1 MKFFIEIVISGILS
15 GLMYSLVAL
24 GFVLIFKASGVLN
37 FAQGAMVYAAA
48 LVVVGLID
56 YQVPM
61 WLAII
66 ASFIFMVLIGI
77 CTERFV
83 LGKLVNQPPITLF
96 MATIGLSFLIEG
108 FAPILFG
115 NDVRPIDLGIVD
127 EPIQSIMD
135 LTGIGISKLDL
146 FSSGIII
153 LLVVLLALLFQYTKV
168 GRACRAVVGH
178 SAGKD
183 LDNCLGDCWFCRV
196 SRRTPLGIT

>member
-1 MKFFIEIVISGILS
+1 
-15 GLMYSLVAL
+15 MYSLVAL

-37 FAQGAMVYAAA
+37 FAQGAMVYTAA

-56 YQVPM
+56 YSVPM
-61 WLAII
+61 WIAII
-66 ASFIFMVLIGI
+66 AAFVFMVIIGM

-96 MATIGLSFLIEG
+96 MATIGLSFLLEG
-108 FAPILFG
+108 LAPILFG

-127 EPIQSIMD
+127 EPIESILT

-153 LLVVLLALLFQYTKV
+153 LLVTLLALLFNTQK
-168 GRACRAVVGH
+168 
-178 SAGKD
+178 
-183 LDNCLGDCWFCRV
+183 LDVHYAQLRMITRLHCLLASHWKTSGQ
-196 SRRTPLGIT
+196 SSGPSLAL